1 MKAQSAIVFTSF
13 YYPAMPRE
21 LKNAKNE
28 EEDNSD
34 VSPNVLRVVL
44 SFRRWGWT
52 AFWAQV
58 VLGVVSTIVLL
69 QLVLFK
75 TSNPPGLAAGVDTNP
90 ATLPG
95 LGFAWAGLV
104 VLIASIFWNFR
115 YTQMAKKLRSPDRP
129 TKTQTVF
136 QIKIG
141 LIINLVG
148 MLITLLGSAAIVG
161 ALTLRSQQ
169 SVFSLNNP
177 NLPIQPID
185 FQIIQAGFNIIFAH
199 FIGLVASLWLLNRA
213 TDKPNRE

>member
-1 MKAQSAIVFTSF
+1 
-13 YYPAMPRE
+13 MPRE
-21 LKNAKNE
+21 LKNAKK

-44 SFRRWGWT
+44 AFRRWGW
-52 AFWAQV
+52 ASFWTQV
-58 VLGVVSTIVLL
+58 VLCVVSALVLL
-69 QLVLFK
+69 QLVLLK
-75 TSNPPGLAAGVDTNP
+75 APSTNVPTGADTNP

-95 LGFAWAGLV
+95 LSFAWAGIA
-104 VLIASIFWNFR
+104 VLGASIFWNFR

-141 LIINLVG
+141 IIINLVG
-148 MLITLLGSAAIVG
+148 MLITLVGAASIVG

-169 SVFSLNNP
+169 GVFAGAGNF
-177 NLPIQPID
+177 NLTIQPLD
-185 FQIIQAGFNIIFAH
+185 FQIIQASFNVIFAH
-199 FIGLVASLWLLNRA
+199 FVGLVASLWLLNRA

>member
-1 MKAQSAIVFTSF
+1 
-13 YYPAMPRE
+13 MPRE
-21 LKNAKNE
+21 LKNAKK

-44 SFRRWGWT
+44 AFRRWGW
-52 AFWAQV
+52 ASFWTQV
-58 VLGVVSTIVLL
+58 VLCVVSSLVLL
-69 QLVLFK
+69 QLVLLK
-75 TSNPPGLAAGVDTNP
+75 APTTNIPTGADSNP

-95 LGFAWAGLV
+95 LSFAWAGIA
-104 VLIASIFWNFR
+104 VLGASIFWNFR

-141 LIINLVG
+141 IMINLVG
-148 MLITLLGSAAIVG
+148 MLITLVGAASIVG

-169 SVFSLNNP
+169 GVFAGAGNF
-177 NLPIQPID
+177 NLTIQPLD
-185 FQIIQAGFNIIFAH
+185 FQIIQASFNIIFAH
-199 FIGLVASLWLLNRA
+199 FVGLVASLWLLNRA

>member
-1 MKAQSAIVFTSF
+1 
-13 YYPAMPRE
+13 MPRE
-21 LKNAKNE
+21 LKNAQK

-52 AFWAQV
+52 AFWTQV
-58 VLGVVSTIVLL
+58 VLCVVSSVVLL
-69 QLVLFK
+69 QLVLLK
-75 TSNPPGLAAGVDTNP
+75 GNQTGLPAGADSNP

-95 LGFAWAGLV
+95 LSFAWAGV
-104 VLIASIFWNFR
+104 AVLGVSIFWNFR

-148 MLITLLGSAAIVG
+148 MIITLLGAASIVG

-169 SVFSLNNP
+169 GVFAGSGNF
-177 NLPIQPID
+177 NLTIQPLD
-185 FQIIQAGFNIIFAH
+185 FQIIQASFNIIFAH
-199 FIGLVASLWLLNRA
+199 FVGLVASLWLLNRA

>member
-1 MKAQSAIVFTSF
+1 
-13 YYPAMPRE
+13 MPRE
-21 LKNAKNE
+21 LKSDKS
-28 EEDNSD
+28 EEDNGD

-58 VLGVVSTIVLL
+58 VLGVVSTVVLL
-69 QLVLFK
+69 QLVFLRGN
-75 TSNPPGLAAGVDTNP
+75 TAPGSLPAGTDTNP

-104 VLIASIFWNFR
+104 ILVVSIFWNFR

-141 LIINLVG
+141 LIVNLLG

-169 SVFSLNNP
+169 SVFSINNP

>member
-1 MKAQSAIVFTSF
+1 
-13 YYPAMPRE
+13 MPRE
-21 LKNAKNE
+21 LKNADK

-44 SFRRWGWT
+44 AFRRWGWA
-52 AFWAQV
+52 AFWTQV
-58 VLGVVSTIVLL
+58 VLGVVSSVVLL
-69 QLVLFK
+69 QLFLFPK
-75 TSNPPGLAAGVDTNP
+75 GNQGGLPTGVDTNP

-95 LGFAWAGLV
+95 LGFAWVGVAILG
-104 VLIASIFWNFR
+104 ASIFWNFR

-141 LIINLVG
+141 LIINLLG
-148 MLITLLGSAAIVG
+148 MFVTLLGAASIVG

-169 SVFSLNNP
+169 GVVSVTGNF
-177 NLPIQPID
+177 NLTIQPLD
-185 FQIIQAGFNIIFAH
+185 LQIIQASFNIIFAH
-199 FIGLVASLWLLNRA
+199 FVGLVTSLWLLNRS

>member
-1 MKAQSAIVFTSF
+1 
-13 YYPAMPRE
+13 MPRE
-21 LKNAKNE
+21 LKNAKK

-44 SFRRWGWT
+44 AFRRCGW
-52 AFWAQV
+52 ASFWTQV
-58 VLGVVSTIVLL
+58 VLCVVSSLVLL
-69 QLVLFK
+69 QLILLK
-75 TSNPPGLAAGVDTNP
+75 APATGTPTGADSNP

-95 LGFAWAGLV
+95 LSFAWAGIA
-104 VLIASIFWNFR
+104 VLGASIFWNFR

-129 TKTQTVF
+129 TKSQTIL

-148 MLITLLGSAAIVG
+148 MLITLVGAASIVG

-169 SVFSLNNP
+169 GVFAGAGNF
-177 NLPIQPID
+177 NLTIQPLD
-185 FQIIQAGFNIIFAH
+185 FQIIQASFNIIFAH
-199 FIGLVASLWLLNRA
+199 FVGLVASLWLLNKA

>member
-1 MKAQSAIVFTSF
+1 
-13 YYPAMPRE
+13 MPRE
-21 LKNAKNE
+21 LKNAKK
-28 EEDNSD
+28 EEDNDD

-44 SFRRWGWT
+44 AFRRWGW
-52 AFWAQV
+52 ASFWTQV
-58 VLGVVSTIVLL
+58 VLCVVSSLVLL
-69 QLVLFK
+69 QLILLK
-75 TSNPPGLAAGVDTNP
+75 APATATPTGADSNP

-95 LGFAWAGLV
+95 LSFAWAGIA
-104 VLIASIFWNFR
+104 VLGASIFWNYR

-148 MLITLLGSAAIVG
+148 MLITLLGAASIVG

-169 SVFSLNNP
+169 GVFAGAGNF
-177 NLPIQPID
+177 NLTIQPLD
-185 FQIIQAGFNIIFAH
+185 FQIIQASFNIIFAH
-199 FIGLVASLWLLNRA
+199 FVGLVCSLLLLNRS

>member
-1 MKAQSAIVFTSF
+1 
-13 YYPAMPRE
+13 MPRE
-21 LKNAKNE
+21 LKNANKE
-28 EEDNSD
+28 EEDNND

-52 AFWAQV
+52 SFWAQI
-58 VLGVVSTIVLL
+58 VLGVVSAIVLL

-75 TSNPPGLAAGVDTNP
+75 SNNPTGLATGVDTNP

-95 LGFAWAGLV
+95 LSFAWAGLV
-104 VLIASIFWNFR
+104 VLCVSIFWNFR

-129 TKTQTVF
+129 TKTQTIF

-148 MLITLLGSAAIVG
+148 MLITLVGAASIVG

-169 SVFSLNNP
+169 SVFSINTP
-177 NLPIQPID
+177 NLAIQPID
-185 FQIIQAGFNIIFAH
+185 FQIIQASFNIIFAH
-199 FIGLVASLWLLNRA
+199 FVGLVASLYLLNRA

>member
-1 MKAQSAIVFTSF
+1 
-13 YYPAMPRE
+13 MPRE
-21 LKNAKNE
+21 LKNAKK

-44 SFRRWGWT
+44 AFRRWGW
-52 AFWAQV
+52 ASFWTQV
-58 VLGVVSTIVLL
+58 VLCVVSSLVLL
-69 QLVLFK
+69 QLVLLK
-75 TSNPPGLAAGVDTNP
+75 APTTNIPTGADSNP

-95 LGFAWAGLV
+95 LSFAWAGIAILG
-104 VLIASIFWNFR
+104 ASIFWNFR

-141 LIINLVG
+141 IMINLVG
-148 MLITLLGSAAIVG
+148 MLITLVGAASIVG

-169 SVFSLNNP
+169 GVFAGAGNF
-177 NLPIQPID
+177 NLTIQPLD
-185 FQIIQAGFNIIFAH
+185 FQIIQASFNIIFAH
-199 FIGLVASLWLLNRA
+199 FVGLVASLWLLNRA

>member
-1 MKAQSAIVFTSF
+1 
-13 YYPAMPRE
+13 MPRE
-21 LKNAKNE
+21 LKNAQK
-28 EEDNSD
+28 EDDNNDD

-44 SFRRWGWT
+44 AFRRWGW
-52 AFWAQV
+52 ASFWTQV
-58 VLGVVSTIVLL
+58 VLCVVSSLVLL
-69 QLVLFK
+69 QLILLK
-75 TSNPPGLAAGVDTNP
+75 APATGTPTGADSNP

-95 LGFAWAGLV
+95 LSFAWAGIA
-104 VLIASIFWNFR
+104 VLGASIFWNYR

-148 MLITLLGSAAIVG
+148 MLITLLGAASIVG

-169 SVFSLNNP
+169 GVFAGAGNF
-177 NLPIQPID
+177 NLTIQPLD
-185 FQIIQAGFNIIFAH
+185 FQIIQASFNIIFAH
-199 FIGLVASLWLLNRA
+199 FVGLVCSLFLLNRA